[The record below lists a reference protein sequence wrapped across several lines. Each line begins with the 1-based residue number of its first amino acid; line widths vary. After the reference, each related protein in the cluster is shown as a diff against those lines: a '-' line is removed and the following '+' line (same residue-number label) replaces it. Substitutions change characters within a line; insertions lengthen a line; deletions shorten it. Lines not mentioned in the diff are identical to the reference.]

1 MSAIR
6 AARLE
11 DAGQIREIYAPNVT
25 EAFISFEAEP
35 PTAGEMRERI
45 AKTLAT
51 HPWLV
56 HDEGGRILGYAY
68 ATLEERNWND
78 LLDAC
83 GKLND
88 LYVDAGARRRGV
100 ARALVEATFGWFRER
115 KAPRVVLLSAW
126 QNADAHAF
134 FESLGFRRTMLE
146 MTAEVEP

>member
-56 HDEGGRILGYAY
+56 HDEGGRILS
-68 ATLEERNWND
+68 
-78 LLDAC
+78 C
-83 GKLND
+83 SP
-88 LYVDAGARRRGV
+88 
-100 ARALVEATFGWFRER
+100 ALGGNTGRPPPPEA
-115 KAPRVVLLSAW
+115 
-126 QNADAHAF
+126 
-134 FESLGFRRTMLE
+134 
-146 MTAEVEP
+146 